1 MCLRLLPGG
10 LVQAT
15 MWYGVPPVLGGML
28 ARVRAAARGV
38 LPSVRAPRH
47 FVVPTWVGRGSDRV
61 VLGGG
66 RDLLGP
72 NSTLNPFPLA
82 LPKLP
87 RSGDSLQPGLRIGE
101 VWFSLFVN

>member
-1 MCLRLLPGG
+1 M
-10 LVQAT
+10 
-15 MWYGVPPVLGGML
+15 
-28 ARVRAAARGV
+28 ARVPARAW
-38 LPSVRAPRH
+38 PRH

-101 VWFSLFVN
+101 VLVISTDLLRICAHNARVVSHR